1 MLQIIELS
9 GVIAFALY
17 GISRAHQKNMDFVG
31 LFSVAFIVSFGGGTL
46 RDLCLD
52 RHPFFWITHS
62 HYVIL
67 IFILSLIGAA
77 RPHWITRLERYLAF
91 PDALGLGLF
100 TIAGAATALEAGVPI
115 VIAALLAVFTGT
127 FGGVLGDV
135 VCNEIPNLFRSS
147 PMYASCAFVGAWL
160 YLGLHWLNVADAI
173 ALWVGVGSIAL
184 MRLAALR
191 WDLRLPIA
199 LS

>member
-1 MLQIIELS
+1 MLQAIELS

-17 GISRAHQKNMDFVG
+17 GISRAHQKQMDLVG

-52 RHPFFWITHS
+52 RHPLFWIAHS

-67 IFILSLIGAA
+67 IFALALLGSI
-77 RPHWITRLERYLAF
+77 RPHWVTRLEKYLAI

-100 TIAGAATALEAGVPI
+100 SIAGAATALDANVPI

-135 VCNEIPNLFRSS
+135 VCNEIPSLFRSS
-147 PMYASCAFVGAWL
+147 PMYASCAFAGAWL
-160 YLGLHWLNVADAI
+160 YLGLNWLGLDEAI
-173 ALWVGVGSIAL
+173 ALPAGAATITL
-184 MRLAALR
+184 LRLAALR
-191 WDLRLPIA
+191 WNLRLPVKV
-199 LS
+199 

>member
-1 MLQIIELS
+1 MLQAIELS

-17 GISRAHQKNMDFVG
+17 GISRAHQKNMDLVG

-52 RHPFFWITHS
+52 RHPLFWIANS
-62 HYVIL
+62 HYVSL
-67 IFILSLIGAA
+67 IFALSLLGAI
-77 RPHWITRLERYLAF
+77 RPHWITRLEKYLAF

-100 TIAGAATALEAGVPI
+100 SIAGAATALEANVPI

-135 VCNEIPNLFRSS
+135 VCNEIPSLFRSS
-147 PMYASCAFVGAWL
+147 PIYASCAFIGAWL
-160 YLGLHWLNVADAI
+160 YLGLNWLGADDAI
-173 ALWVGVGSIAL
+173 ALPIGAATITL
-184 MRLAALR
+184 LRLAALR
-191 WDLRLPIA
+191 WNIRLPVKA
-199 LS
+199 

>member
-17 GISRAHQKNMDFVG
+17 GISRAHQKHMDLVG

-52 RHPFFWITHS
+52 RHPLFWIANS

-67 IFILSLIGAA
+67 IFVLSLIGAI
-77 RPHWITRLERYLAF
+77 RPHWVTRLERLLPL
-91 PDALGLGLF
+91 PDAFGLGLF
-100 TIAGAATALEAGVPI
+100 TIAGAAAALEADVPI
-115 VIAALLAVFTGT
+115 FIVSLLAVFTGT

-135 VCNEIPNLFRSS
+135 LCNEVPSLFRPS
-147 PMYASCAFVGAWL
+147 PMYASCAFVGTWL
-160 YLGLHWLNVADAI
+160 YLGLYGLDVADAI
-173 ALWVGVGSIAL
+173 SLWVGVGSIAL
-184 MRLAALR
+184 MRLASLR

-199 LS
+199 R

>member
-1 MLQIIELS
+1 MLQAIELS

-17 GISRAHQKNMDFVG
+17 GISRAHQKQMDLVG

-52 RHPFFWITHS
+52 RHPLFWIAHS
-62 HYVIL
+62 HYIIL
-67 IFILSLIGAA
+67 IFALALLGSI
-77 RPHWITRLERYLAF
+77 RPDWVTRLEKYLAI

-100 TIAGAATALEAGVPI
+100 SIAGAATALEANVPT

-135 VCNEIPNLFRSS
+135 VCNEIPSLFRSS

-160 YLGLHWLNVADAI
+160 YLGLNWLNVADAI
-173 ALWVGVGSIAL
+173 SLWVGVVSIAL

-191 WDLRLPIA
+191 WNLRLPIA
-199 LS
+199 AS